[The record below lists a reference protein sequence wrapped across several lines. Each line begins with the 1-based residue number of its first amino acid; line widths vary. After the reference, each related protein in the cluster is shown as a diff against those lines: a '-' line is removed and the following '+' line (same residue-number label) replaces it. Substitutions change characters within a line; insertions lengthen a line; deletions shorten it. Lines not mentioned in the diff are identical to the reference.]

1 LGVIYSSGVHNWFML
16 ICMLISIEEKMP
28 PLMIETTKI
37 SSFELH
43 VSCAMIVIFSVTT
56 VIEWCQYWRL
66 LCSWL
71 IWWCV

>member
-16 ICMLISIEEKMP
+16 ISTEEKMP

-43 VSCAMIVIFSVTT
+43 VSCAMIVKFSVTA
-56 VIEWCQYWRL
+56 VIE
-66 LCSWL
+66 
-71 IWWCV
+71 